1 MQNEAPVGK
10 ATSRVAAMHK
20 AQAKREREAARA
32 AARAAAPK
40 LKKPA
45 PKVRRL
51 EAQPASGSFLIFGSH
66 SHVADVYLWLRY
78 PISISLVPHPWID
91 PRSAYPLITFAS
103 PPHLTP
109 PFDHDDT
116 KRQCY

>member
-1 MQNEAPVGK
+1 MLLPIPVFWVMKLTSAQNEAPAGK

-40 LKKPA
+40 AKKPA

-51 EAQPASGSFLIFGSH
+51 AALRGFPLHYAVVSLTY
-66 SHVADVYLWLRY
+66 VYWCF
-78 PISISLVPHPWID
+78 
-91 PRSAYPLITFAS
+91 T
-103 PPHLTP
+103 
-109 PFDHDDT
+109 
-116 KRQCY
+116 